1 MKTLILAI
9 SLFFAGSLWAEWSSI
24 GDNDVDTL
32 YVDLESMH
40 PRGHMRRVLELQ
52 DLKRRGKKGE
62 LSVLTKLEFDCSKST
77 YRILAVTTYAGSWLR
92 ERKFPPKRSTHKHGL
107 QWRRRPT
114 VKPCST
120 RSAPSSEMHGVPV
133 IRGLLFSSIFLGQR
147 WPLVA
152 VPS

>member
-77 YRILAVTTYAGSWLR
+77 YRILAVTTYAGSMAQGKKISSKTVNPQTWLAV
-92 ERKFPPKRSTHKHGL
+92 EEETDGE
-107 QWRRRPT
+107 T
-114 VKPCST
+114 VFDTVC
-120 RSAPSSEMHGVPV
+120 A
-133 IRGLLFSSIFLGQR
+133 Q
-147 WPLVA
+147 
-152 VPS
+152 

>member
-62 LSVLTKLEFDCSKST
+62 LSVLTKLEFDCSKSI
-77 YRILAVTTYAGSWLR
+77 YRILAVTTYAGSMAQVKKISSKTVNPQTWLAV
-92 ERKFPPKRSTHKHGL
+92 EEETDGE
-107 QWRRRPT
+107 T
-114 VKPCST
+114 VFDTVC
-120 RSAPSSEMHGVPV
+120 A
-133 IRGLLFSSIFLGQR
+133 Q
-147 WPLVA
+147 
-152 VPS
+152 